1 MSIGKIVKIEFF
13 VYLNKK
19 LYRIVHSWEELE
31 ATEKEIFTDH
41 PDLDSNLPIDEVSE
55 MLDGIQKELEE

>member
-31 ATEKEIFTDH
+31 ATEKDAIKKFNH
-41 PDLDSNLPIDEVSE
+41 R
-55 MLDGIQKELEE
+55 KK